1 MIRII
6 LVSLLALFI
15 CSCEKKQDQWGERR
29 LNISFAAEIKT
40 LDPRVG
46 AEYPTAHAIR
56 MLFDGLMRRDE
67 NGFVSP
73 AVAKSYVISED
84 FKTYTFTLR
93 KSVWS
98 DGEPVT
104 AHDFEYA
111 WKKTLNPKTLGH
123 GAQNFYFIKNAQKS
137 AEGKVPVDEVGVK
150 SIDEYTLQVE
160 LEYPVPYVLEVI
172 SCSLFYPIPKHLDE
186 EDSAWSFRTNNTFVC
201 NGPFQLKEWKRSDYL
216 EVVKN
221 PTYWDEKNVH
231 LPAIRVQFIESDMT
245 NLFLYEK
252 HQIDWLG
259 EPLNKIPLEAVD
271 TIKQDPDYTSIESP
285 KIFWYFVNTEK
296 FPLSNKKLRQ
306 ALSYAVNRQEL
317 LDHICNGDGL
327 IAQGIVSSCF
337 GINNSPCFEDGNLE
351 KAQVLFQEALEELAL
366 TKEIF
371 PKIVIKHPSQ
381 TGFSNRTSQAVQQ
394 YWEQAFGIKV
404 SLQNADWPVHF
415 TSIQK
420 GDYEIGLMGWVSFIG
435 DPIYMLQTFKYK
447 DDMVNMSNWQ
457 SEEYVNLLEAS
468 NYEFDP
474 EKRKQI
480 LIEAE
485 KLLMDEMPIIPLF
498 FTGMGYT
505 KIPELIG
512 VNLPPS
518 GEIDFK
524 FAHFSQ

>member
-1 MIRII
+1 MRII

-15 CSCEKKQDQWGERR
+15 CGCGKKHDQSGERR
-29 LNISFAAEIKT
+29 LNISFTAEIKT
-40 LDPRVG
+40 LDPRIG

-67 NGFVSP
+67 NGVVSP
-73 AVAKSYVISED
+73 AVAESYVVSED
-84 FKTYTFTLR
+84 FKTYTFKLR
-93 KSVWS
+93 KSVWN

-150 SIDEYTLQVE
+150 ALDDYTLQVE
-160 LEYPVPYVLEVI
+160 LEYPVPYVLEVV

-186 EDSAWSFRTNNTFVC
+186 EDSAWSFRTNKTFVC

-216 EVVKN
+216 DVVKN

-245 NLFLYEK
+245 QLFLYEK
-252 HQIDWLG
+252 HRIDWLG

-271 TIKQDPDYTSIESP
+271 TIKENPDYTSMESP
-285 KIFWYFVNTEK
+285 SIYWYFVNTEK
-296 FPLSNKKLRQ
+296 FPFTNKKLRQ

-317 LDHICNGDGL
+317 LDHIYNGDGVT
-327 IAQGIVSSCF
+327 AQGIVAPCF
-337 GINNSPCFEDGNLE
+337 KMNNPPCFEDVNLE
-351 KAQVLFQEALEELAL
+351 KAQALFKEALDELGL
-366 TKEIF
+366 TKETF
-371 PKIVIKHPSQ
+371 PKITIKYASK
-381 TGFSNRTSQAVQQ
+381 GESLNRTTLAVQQ
-394 YWEQAFGIKV
+394 YWEKTFGIKV
-404 SLQNADWPVHF
+404 ALQHADWPVHF
-415 TSIQK
+415 TAVQK
-420 GDYEIGLMGWVSFIG
+420 GDYEIGLMGWVSFMG

-447 DDMVNMSNWQ
+447 DDIVNMSNWQ

-468 NYEFDP
+468 NYEPDP

-485 KLLMDEMPIIPLF
+485 KVLMDGMPIIPLC

-505 KIPELIG
+505 KNPELIG

-524 FAHFSQ
+524 FASFSR